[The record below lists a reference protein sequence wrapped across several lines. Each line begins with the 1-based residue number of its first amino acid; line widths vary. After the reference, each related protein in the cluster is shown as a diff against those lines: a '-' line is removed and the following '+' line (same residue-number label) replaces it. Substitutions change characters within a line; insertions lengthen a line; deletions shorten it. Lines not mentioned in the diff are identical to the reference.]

1 VSGGASSALKAD
13 EDKQNVVKRCL
24 SGRGYRVL
32 N

>member
-1 VSGGASSALKAD
+1 VNQGQQS
-13 EDKQNVVKRCL
+13 EMQVVKRCL